1 MLKQISNIIA
11 GCLVVVVIGNITPV
25 FAALSCSITTAAGC
39 TNTVVL
45 RLSSASDAHAEMPSQ
60 STATYSNNVVCCSG
74 LSGVS
79 CAGNSASILNL
90 SSTTNAHV
98 EIATNSNYP
107 NVACMTGASEIPV
120 IAYQDN
126 NCTGYDTTLVSI
138 SSTTNATVGS
148 STEYVKRVCGSL
160 TPASIT
166 FTLATTTLYF
176 GGLSSVITRYASS
189 TNVDGD
195 SVQVEAHNFTVRTN
209 ALNGYS
215 VNVQGGTLA
224 SGANIIAAIGGVN
237 SSPVVNTN
245 QFGIRVVPSGGIGT
259 VTSPYAASGFAYS
272 ATATTSAQVAS
283 ATSGDNATT
292 TYSVRYVAN
301 IAATTKAGAYVA
313 NLVYVA
319 TANF

>member
-1 MLKQISNIIA
+1 MLKQIDNIIA
-11 GCLVVVVIGNITPV
+11 VVLMIVVIGTITPV
-25 FAALSCSITTAAGC
+25 FAALSCSITTSAGC
-39 TNTVVL
+39 TGTVVL
-45 RLSSASDAHAEMPSQ
+45 RLSSASNAHAELPSQ
-60 STATYSNNVVCCSG
+60 STATYNNNVVCCNG

-79 CAGNSASILNL
+79 CAGNSVPILNL

-98 EIATNSNYP
+98 EETTYSNYI
-107 NVACMTGASEIPV
+107 NVACMSGASEIPL

-126 NCTGYDTTLVSI
+126 NCTGYDTTLISI

-148 STEYVKRVCGSL
+148 STEYTRKVCGSL

-176 GGLSSVITRYASS
+176 GDLSSVITRYASS
-189 TNVDGD
+189 TNSDGD
-195 SVQVEAHNFTVRTN
+195 GSQVEAHTFTVRTN

-224 SGANIIAAIGGVN
+224 SGANVITAIGGIN
-237 SSPVVNTN
+237 SGPVVNTN
-245 QFGIRVVPSGGIGT
+245 QFGLRLTASGGIGS
-259 VTSPYAASGFAYS
+259 VTSPYEASGFAYN

-283 ATSGDNATT
+283 ASSGDNATT